1 MKIPLNMNR
10 SNINCLIIIIII
22 FGFTFIQTKVFS
34 QSKKKQIEVLNY
46 RVDSVKLL
54 IQNQRLIKNSE
65 IQSLRNINSTIQNKI
80 DSLITERKTIENL
93 LISEQK
99 DKKNKELEILK
110 LKNAIDD
117 VVILENEEIIIDV
130 EEEEEE
136 KEEGIIEFPDVEAE
150 FIGGAQAL
158 MKYISSNIQYP
169 PTSIEMN
176 EQGKVYLSFVVE
188 PDGSISNVVV
198 ERGVSPDLDKEAKRV
213 VRSMPNWKPGESKA
227 KKSRTRCRLPIN
239 FQLG

>member
-1 MKIPLNMNR
+1 MKAPLNMNR

-130 EEEEEE
+130 EEEE

>member
-1 MKIPLNMNR
+1 MESKKSKEADIEQIR
-10 SNINCLIIIIII
+10 SSLFMGGLIFVSGIVLAA
-22 FGFTFIQTKVFS
+22 FTFQTVNGGNELDNLNEKTANNVYT
-34 QSKKKQIEVLNY
+34 QEEKQEETPPPAATPQVNVPPPVTENIIKEENTDKEPVTVVEVKPIDI
-46 RVDSVKLL
+46 V
-54 IQNQRLIKNSE
+54 I
-65 IQSLRNINSTIQNKI
+65 KI
-80 DSLITERKTIENL
+80 DEEVIIG
-93 LISEQK
+93 
-99 DKKNKELEILK
+99 
-110 LKNAIDD
+110 
-117 VVILENEEIIIDV
+117 VVI
-130 EEEEEE
+130 EEE
-136 KEEGIIEFPDVEAE
+136 IIEFPDVEAE

-158 MKYISSNIQYP
+158 MKYIQTNIQYP

>member
-1 MKIPLNMNR
+1 MESKKSKEADIEQIRSSLFMGGLIFVSGIVLAAFTFQTINGDDELDNVNEKTANNVYTQEVKKEEIPPPIETPQMDVPPPVSEDIVEEENNEIEPVTVVEVKPPDVKIATE
-10 SNINCLIIIIII
+10 LII
-22 FGFTFIQTKVFS
+22 GQVVVE
-34 QSKKKQIEVLNY
+34 EV
-46 RVDSVKLL
+46 
-54 IQNQRLIKNSE
+54 I
-65 IQSLRNINSTIQNKI
+65 
-80 DSLITERKTIENL
+80 
-93 LISEQK
+93 
-99 DKKNKELEILK
+99 
-110 LKNAIDD
+110 AI
-117 VVILENEEIIIDV
+117 V
-130 EEEEEE
+130 EEEE
-136 KEEGIIEFPDVEAE
+136 IIEFPDVEAE

-158 MKYISSNIQYP
+158 MKYIQTNIQYP

-198 ERGVSPDLDKEAKRV
+198 ERGVSSDLDKEAKRV

>member
-1 MKIPLNMNR
+1 MESKKSKEADIEQIR
-10 SNINCLIIIIII
+10 SSLFMGGLIFVSGIVLAA
-22 FGFTFIQTKVFS
+22 FTFQTVNGGNELDNLNEKTANNVYT
-34 QSKKKQIEVLNY
+34 QEEKQEETPPPAATPQVNVPPPVTENIIKEENTDKEPVTVVEV
-46 RVDSVKLL
+46 
-54 IQNQRLIKNSE
+54 IPP
-65 IQSLRNINSTIQNKI
+65 
-80 DSLITERKTIENL
+80 
-93 LISEQK
+93 
-99 DKKNKELEILK
+99 
-110 LKNAIDD
+110 D
-117 VVILENEEIIIDV
+117 VVIKIDEEVIIGVVI
-130 EEEEEE
+130 EEE
-136 KEEGIIEFPDVEAE
+136 IIEFPDVEAE

-158 MKYISSNIQYP
+158 MKYIQTNIQYP

>member
-1 MKIPLNMNR
+1 MESKKSKEADIEQIR
-10 SNINCLIIIIII
+10 SSLFMGGLIFVSGIVLAA
-22 FGFTFIQTKVFS
+22 FTFQTVNGGNELDNLNEKTANNVYT
-34 QSKKKQIEVLNY
+34 QEEKQEETPPPAATPQVNVPPPVTENIIKEENTDKEPVTVVEV
-46 RVDSVKLL
+46 
-54 IQNQRLIKNSE
+54 IPP
-65 IQSLRNINSTIQNKI
+65 
-80 DSLITERKTIENL
+80 
-93 LISEQK
+93 
-99 DKKNKELEILK
+99 
-110 LKNAIDD
+110 D
-117 VVILENEEIIIDV
+117 VVIKIDEEVIISVI
-130 EEEEEE
+130 EEE
-136 KEEGIIEFPDVEAE
+136 IIEFPDVEAE

-158 MKYISSNIQYP
+158 MKYIQTNIQYP

-198 ERGVSPDLDKEAKRV
+198 ERGVSSDLDKESKRV